1 VGRKAG
7 RLDDLVIVIKF
18 ITENVNVAPHTKWLQ
33 ARIVIAGLAT
43 SRSGGRDHLVA
54 SMMTNKDLETAKPQ
68 LSEQDARLL
77 LTMSADLVA
86 LCAKLIESFD
96 PTAAAM
102 LLYVRDE
109 MAPDQKFD
117 PC

>member
-1 VGRKAG
+1 
-7 RLDDLVIVIKF
+7 
-18 ITENVNVAPHTKWLQ
+18 
-33 ARIVIAGLAT
+33 
-43 SRSGGRDHLVA
+43 
-54 SMMTNKDLETAKPQ
+54 MMTDKEREKAKPQ

-102 LLYVRDE
+102 LLYVRE
-109 MAPDQKFD
+109 EIAPDQTISCPPSTSD
-117 PC
+117 R